1 MAGITFLEE
10 AVRLIK
16 EGKIVT
22 FKANGRSMLPFIKG
36 EKDRIVL
43 VQATSLHVGDIVLA
57 WVDDNRYVIH
67 RIIEIQG
74 QKVTLMGDGNLYERE
89 QCQFKD
95 VIARAD
101 YLIKPNGQHRYLYT
115 TSLKW
120 MGRLW
125 FLLLPIRRYLL
136 AIYRRI

>member
-1 MAGITFLEE
+1 MAGVTFLEE

-16 EGKIVT
+16 EGKSVT

-36 EKDRIVL
+36 GEDLIVL
-43 VQATSLHVGDIVLA
+43 VQTNSLQVGDIVLA
-57 WVDDNRYVIH
+57 RVDDNRYVIH
-67 RIIEIQG
+67 RVIKIHG

-89 QCQFKD
+89 QCQSKD

-101 YLIKPNGQHRYLYT
+101 YVIKPDGQQQYLYT
-115 TSLKW
+115 TSRKW

-125 FLLLPIRRYLL
+125 YWLFPIRRYLL
-136 AIYRRI
+136 AIYRRV